1 MSARLQMV
9 TRRQFGFAN
18 DARLNRALVEALRVS
33 MLGCETC
40 REIEKEIEST
50 PEGGEY
56 TEAPSFPGKTVRK
69 LDAHFKFHWKED
81 YELIDLVNKRPA
93 P

>member
-9 TRRQFGFAN
+9 TRRQFGFDNA
-18 DARLNRALVEALRVS
+18 ARLNRALVDALKKS
-33 MLGCETC
+33 MPCCETC
-40 REIEKEIEST
+40 REIDKEIEST
-50 PEGGEY
+50 PEGAEY
-56 TEAPSFPGKTVRK
+56 TEAPSFPGQTVQK
-69 LDAHFKFHWKED
+69 LNAHFKFHWKED